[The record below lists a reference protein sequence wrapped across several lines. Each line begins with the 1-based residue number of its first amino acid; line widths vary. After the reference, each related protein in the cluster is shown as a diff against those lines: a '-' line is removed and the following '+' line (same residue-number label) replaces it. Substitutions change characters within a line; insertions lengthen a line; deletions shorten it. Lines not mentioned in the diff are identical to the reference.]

1 MLLLNG
7 ADVNSVDSGQ
17 RSALLSACWQGHLVI
32 ADILLT
38 AGANVNHQ
46 CGQVRGSRVMYS
58 EKAATPAFYL
68 AKGSPSKELSYV
80 TKLFWCLQG
89 ASPLAV
95 AAQEGHME
103 VLQLL
108 LQHGADPLLQE

>member
-1 MLLLNG
+1 MKNIWADLKIFQVLLLNG

-46 CGQVRGSRVMYS
+46 CGQVRGYRSRVMYS
-58 EKAATPAFYL
+58 EKAATLAFSERY
-68 AKGSPSKELSYV
+68 
-80 TKLFWCLQG
+80 F
-89 ASPLAV
+89 
-95 AAQEGHME
+95 QERE
-103 VLQLL
+103 
-108 LQHGADPLLQE
+108 

>member
-1 MLLLNG
+1 MPTKKIFQVLLLNG

-46 CGQVRGSRVMYS
+46 CGQVRGSRVTYS
-58 EKAATPAFYL
+58 EKATTLPFSL
-68 AKGSPSKELSYV
+68 AKGSLRN
-80 TKLFWCLQG
+80 
-89 ASPLAV
+89 
-95 AAQEGHME
+95 
-103 VLQLL
+103 
-108 LQHGADPLLQE
+108 

>member
-1 MLLLNG
+1 M
-7 ADVNSVDSGQ
+7 NSVDSGN

-46 CGQVRGSRVMYS
+46 C
-58 EKAATPAFYL
+58 
-68 AKGSPSKELSYV
+68 
-80 TKLFWCLQG
+80 CQG

-95 AAQEGHME
+95 AAQEAHMD
-103 VLQLL
+103 VLQIL
-108 LQHGADPLLQE
+108 LQHGADPTLQVIILEKSESAFCILF